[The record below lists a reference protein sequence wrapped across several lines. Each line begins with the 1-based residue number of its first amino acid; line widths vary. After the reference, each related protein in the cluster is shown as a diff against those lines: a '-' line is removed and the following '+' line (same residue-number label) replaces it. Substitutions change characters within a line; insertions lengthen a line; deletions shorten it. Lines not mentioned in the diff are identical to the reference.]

1 MGKMTRY
8 TRKNGKLV
16 KIPWQMPY
24 PCTKCHCY
32 HYYGPKYD
40 AHEQF
45 RKITILD
52 PNIDT
57 GEEIA

>member
-1 MGKMTRY
+1 MTRY

-24 PCTKCHCY
+24 HCTKCHCY

-57 GEEIA
+57 GEE